1 MLGKQ
6 IAALSLSG
14 LLLFSGAVTA
24 ANADEATPIDTTG
37 YAAAAEVLA
46 GNGVASSAA
55 TAMQTGSGLRLAQ
68 ASGLL
73 SRIGQLRHCNSQK
86 IREKYVDPIGVR
98 ILKEVVR
105 NESKRRQCAGKCVF
119 AGGAA

>member
-55 TAMQTGSGLRLAQ
+55 QMRMKTSRLGMDLAR
-68 ASGLL
+68 S
-73 SRIGQLRHCNSQK
+73 
-86 IREKYVDPIGVR
+86 
-98 ILKEVVR
+98 ILER
-105 NESKRRQCAGKCVF
+105 
-119 AGGAA
+119 

>member
-46 GNGVASSAA
+46 DNGVASSAA

-73 SRIGQLRHCNSQK
+73 DGGETPTLNQLAAQACCRKRLPWKSRTFWQSMT
-86 IREKYVDPIGVR
+86 
-98 ILKEVVR
+98 
-105 NESKRRQCAGKCVF
+105 AF
-119 AGGAA
+119 W

>member
-37 YAAAAEVLA
+37 YA
-46 GNGVASSAA
+46 
-55 TAMQTGSGLRLAQ
+55 
-68 ASGLL
+68 L
-73 SRIGQLRHCNSQK
+73 SLIH
-86 IREKYVDPIGVR
+86 I
-98 ILKEVVR
+98 
-105 NESKRRQCAGKCVF
+105 
-119 AGGAA
+119 